1 MRYSH
6 YVLKLLLIM
15 ALCSCNRDRNKLSN
29 LEYENKKLQEEISI
43 LKMRLDSYKF
53 MPIVYPK
60 SSTVKTNE
68 KYEAVFFIGAYSN
81 QLRPI
86 VTVNNIQTPE
96 IIDTLKYDSNV
107 RGCVFNFSSKIKG
120 HYSYSANMIIPT
132 VYDSISFP
140 IRWDIEI
147 H

>member
-6 YVLKLLLIM
+6 YVLELLLII

-60 SSTVKTNE
+60 SSN
-68 KYEAVFFIGAYSN
+68 
-81 QLRPI
+81 
-86 VTVNNIQTPE
+86 
-96 IIDTLKYDSNV
+96 
-107 RGCVFNFSSKIKG
+107 
-120 HYSYSANMIIPT
+120 
-132 VYDSISFP
+132 
-140 IRWDIEI
+140 
-147 H
+147 